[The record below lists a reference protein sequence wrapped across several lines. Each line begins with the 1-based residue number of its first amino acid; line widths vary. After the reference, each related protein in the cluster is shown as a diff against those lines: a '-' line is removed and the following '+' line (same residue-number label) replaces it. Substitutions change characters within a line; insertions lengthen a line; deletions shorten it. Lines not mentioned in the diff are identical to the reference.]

1 MAYNRD
7 MPYFSASRNNSP
19 YANLAAEE
27 YLTENV
33 DSPTLFLWVNFPS
46 VIVGK
51 FQNIYS
57 ECDLG
62 YMRSNGILPVRR
74 TTGGGAVYHD
84 LGNLNYSFI
93 MPNSEYDVKRQN
105 KVISDALTG
114 FGIEP
119 RFGGRNDLE
128 ILGRKAGGAA
138 YFKGAKNSLH
148 HGTLLISLDLSEAER
163 ALTPNKLK
171 LAAKGVDSVR
181 RRIINLSDLNSDI
194 TAEKLIDALL
204 RSFGSGYG
212 VSREVHYNE
221 KELAEKEAKFSSDEY
236 VYGLNPPFDVTLEG
250 RLSVGTVALS
260 LSVKRGVIE
269 DCLLTGDFLDE
280 SLPERIKSVV
290 LNRKYT
296 DLKDIFSVS
305 ETLSEFARLTEGDT
319 GRA

>member
-1 MAYNRD
+1 
-7 MPYFSASRNNSP
+7 MPYISVSRTNSP
-19 YANLAAEE
+19 YSNLAAEE

-33 DSPTLFLWVNFPS
+33 DSPTMFLWVNSPS
-46 VIVGK
+46 VIMGK
-51 FQNIYS
+51 FQNVYR
-57 ECDLG
+57 ECNLE
-62 YMRSNGILPVRR
+62 YMRSKGILPVRR

-93 MPNSEYDVKRQN
+93 IPNSEYDVGRQN
-105 KVISDALTG
+105 KVISEALAV

-119 RFGGRNDLE
+119 LFGGRNDLE
-128 ILGRKAGGAA
+128 IRGRKAGGAA

-194 TAEKLIDALL
+194 TTEKLIDALI
-204 RSFGSGYG
+204 RSFGSEYG

-221 KELAEKEAKFSSDEY
+221 KALAEKSAKFSSDEY

-250 RLSVGTVALS
+250 RLSAGTVALS

-269 DCLLTGDFLDE
+269 DCLLTGDFLDD

-296 DLKDIFSVS
+296 DLNDIFSDS
-305 ETLSEFARLTEGDT
+305 ETLSEFARLTEGDAW
-319 GRA
+319 RA